1 MRSGVSTRYCKSNN
15 KYLKYLDPKQ
25 ESKNVMYL
33 ATKNCYGY
41 AMSKFLPTWGL
52 KSHVGRNLDIEK
64 YKPKRVWLE

>member
-52 KSHVGRNLDIEK
+52 KYCSSKGCVLEADHEH
-64 YKPKRVWLE
+64 PK